1 MNVGTTCENV
11 MAGDKLISSSGN
23 APMSGQTEVQF
34 CLFETAIGRCA
45 IAWTVR
51 GIVGVWLPQRDEG
64 AMRARLL
71 RRHGGARE
79 SAPPNDVARAIASI
93 VALLAGESRD
103 LCEVV
108 LDFAGVPEFNRRVY
122 AVARTIKPGT
132 TLTYGAIA
140 ARLGEPDARGVGEAL
155 GQNPC
160 PIIVPCHRVVAAGGK
175 TGGFSAPGGAATKR
189 RLLALEGAMTDAP
202 TLFDRHGGLEFA
214 IKGSGKARA
223 GRP

>member
-1 MNVGTTCENV
+1 
-11 MAGDKLISSSGN
+11 MAADMSQASLLPGN
-23 APMSGQTEVQF
+23 APMTEQTEV
-34 CLFETAIGRCA
+34 LFWLFDTTIGRCA

-51 GIVGVWLPQRDEG
+51 GIVGVLLPERDDG
-64 AMRARLL
+64 ALRARLL
-71 RRHGGARE
+71 RRHRGARE
-79 SAPPNDVARAIASI
+79 SAPPEHVERAIASI
-93 VALLAGESRD
+93 VALVAGEPRD
-103 LCEVV
+103 LCDVV

-140 ARLGEPDARGVGEAL
+140 AQLGEPDARGVGEAL

-189 RLLALEGAMTDAP
+189 RLLAIEGASADAP
-202 TLFDRHGGLEFA
+202 TLFDRHGGLDFA
-214 IKGSGKARA
+214 IKGSGAKARH
-223 GRP
+223 GRR